1 MTKDAP
7 KPKRISPRRSPFR
20 GLRMVYLRQFP
31 RRKAM
36 HGGFLHSLLG
46 EGLFDKRIWKPTRD
60 TFDWGMAL
68 GLFVGL
74 MPTYWVQIIIAVV
87 LAYLLKVNLTATVLG
102 TLVTNPFTTPP
113 IVLMQYKIGVWLIG
127 PPAPHETERYHGW
140 VKLLLSHGKPYLVGS
155 LVTAI
160 LGAVLGYF
168 AVLIF
173 WKAGTKV
180 KEVREKHKEAH
191 QHPSHPQLE
200 YPLRDDP
207 PDA

>member
-1 MTKDAP
+1 MNGH
-7 KPKRISPRRSPFR
+7 KPKRKPPRRSPFR
-20 GLRMVYLRQFP
+20 GLRMIYLRQFP

-36 HGGFLHSLLG
+36 HGGFLHRLLG
-46 EGLFDKRIWKPTRD
+46 EGLFDKRLWKPTRD
-60 TFDWGMAL
+60 TFAWGMAL

-74 MPTYWVQIIIAVV
+74 MPTYWVQLVIAVV
-87 LAYLLKVNLTATVLG
+87 LAYVLKVNLTAAVLG
-102 TLVTNPFTTPP
+102 TLITNPFTTPP

-127 PPAPHETERYHGW
+127 SPVPNETERYHGW

-160 LGAVLGYF
+160 LGAILGYF

-180 KEVREKHKEAH
+180 KEVREKHKEA
-191 QHPSHPQLE
+191 QLHPSHPHGDQS
-200 YPLRDDP
+200 LRDVP
-207 PDA
+207 PEA